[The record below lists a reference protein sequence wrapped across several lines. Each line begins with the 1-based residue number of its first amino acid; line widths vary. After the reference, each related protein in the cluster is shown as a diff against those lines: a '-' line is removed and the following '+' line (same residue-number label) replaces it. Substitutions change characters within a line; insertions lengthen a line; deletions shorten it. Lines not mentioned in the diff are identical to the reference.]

1 MSLLD
6 HTIKTLLP
14 LFHFVWVKL
23 LTCRKS
29 HMKQSFENFQKQ
41 GLISLLEV
49 IKAVHL
55 MKRSR
60 AILGRN
66 SARDN
71 QMQIVLNNATLG
83 NGIIAAAPHHK

>member
-1 MSLLD
+1 
-6 HTIKTLLP
+6 
-14 LFHFVWVKL
+14 
-23 LTCRKS
+23 
-29 HMKQSFENFQKQ
+29 MKQSFEKFQKQ

-49 IKAVHL
+49 IKVVHL

-71 QMQIVLNNATLG
+71 QMQIALNNATLG
-83 NGIIAAAPHHK
+83 SGIIAAAPHHQ

>member
-1 MSLLD
+1 
-6 HTIKTLLP
+6 
-14 LFHFVWVKL
+14 
-23 LTCRKS
+23 
-29 HMKQSFENFQKQ
+29 MKQSFENFQKQ

-83 NGIIAAAPHHK
+83 SGIIAAAPHHK